1 MQRLNPDPQ
10 FVRELQGV
18 GGDALTKCYQCATCS
33 VACPISP
40 SSQPYPRK
48 EMIWAQWGLKDK
60 LMSDVDVW
68 LCHNCGTCSDLCP
81 RGARPGDLLAAIRNM
96 TYRSLVGPSVFAKW
110 MSSPKYLPMLAV
122 IPAILFLVIW
132 GIMAGVNGTLF
143 PLTEDGHV
151 VYGLIFPGDY
161 TIDPIFILVTIY
173 VLVAFYT
180 GVTRLLKRFKPEGE
194 VIYVGGKKPSV
205 IRCLWDTIVGEIV
218 THKKFADCGEDKAPR
233 KIGHLAIFYAFIALA
248 VVTSIVAWG
257 HWLPVFLGWGGIEI
271 HGIHTPMPQAFP
283 VKVLANFGAILG
295 LVGLTVLTANR
306 VAKDPKKTESNYYD
320 WYLLGVIWVIFLTG
334 IGCELLRLANFK
346 YLAYPTYFV
355 HLVAVFMLI
364 GYLPWSKLGHLVYR
378 TAALTYARYLGRK
391 VM

>member
-60 LMSDVDVW
+60 LMSDIDVW
-68 LCHNCGTCSDLCP
+68 MCHNCGTCSDLCP

-96 TYRSLVGPSVFAKW
+96 TYRSLTGPAVLGKW
-110 MSSPKYLPMLAV
+110 MSSPKYLPMLAA
-122 IPAILFLVIW
+122 IPAIIYLIIW
-132 GIMAGVNGTLF
+132 IARAAALGTAF
-143 PLTEDGHV
+143 PLEDGNV
-151 VYGLIFPGDY
+151 VFGALFPGDY
-161 TIDPIFILVTIY
+161 FIDPIFGLLAIFVFFTF
-173 VLVAFYT
+173 VS
-180 GVTRLLKRFKPEGE
+180 GVSTLIKRFKPEGE
-194 VIYVGGKKPSV
+194 VVYVGGKKPSV

-218 THKKFADCGEDKAPR
+218 THKKFADCGEEKAPR

-248 VVTSIVAWG
+248 IVTSVVAIG
-257 HWLPVFLGWGGIEI
+257 HWMPVFLSWVGIEI
-271 HGIHTPMPQAFP
+271 HGIHTPMPQTYP
-283 VKVLANFGAILG
+283 VKLLANFGAILG
-295 LVGLTVLTANR
+295 LVGLVLLTMNR
-306 VAKDPKKTESNYYD
+306 LAKDPKKTENSYYD

-334 IGCELLRLANFK
+334 IGSELLRLANFK